1 MAFSRRTLNGG
12 DRVVDLEALLDS
24 CDDHV
29 ADELSGMP
37 EVKDVNDFDPAD
49 EAPPIDARRW
59 LRVEDVVAVVADLQS
74 STKLGLNKY
83 AASTASIYEAALRPV
98 VDIFQ
103 EFGAGWIPIQGDCVI
118 GLFWDE
124 MAIERGMCGGITA
137 KTFSQK
143 SLVPRLTKKWD
154 TLPATGFKVGVAS
167 STVLV
172 KRVGVPRTP
181 HQALVWPGKAVN
193 YAVKGAQS
201 AAAHDLVVTGSVWDA
216 IATNDYLVYSCGC
229 GRGPSDSIWSDHEIP
244 ALDHDNADQSGRK
257 LTSQWCDN
265 CGVAF
270 CEAVLSGKTNRPEVN
285 SLRRDAQRRLFQSA
299 LAKKHATDRQRR
311 RELRSLHTKQ

>member
-1 MAFSRRTLNGG
+1 MM
-12 DRVVDLEALLDS
+12 DLEALLSD
-24 CDDHV
+24 CDGHV
-29 ADELSGMP
+29 ATELSRAP
-37 EVKDVNDFDPAD
+37 VVENVPDFEPVA
-49 EAPPIDARRW
+49 EAPPIEARRW
-59 LRVEDVVAVVADLQS
+59 LRVEGVVGVVADLQS
-74 STKLGLNKY
+74 STKLGLNKH
-83 AASTASIYEAALRPV
+83 AASTASIYEAALRLV

-124 MAIERGMCGGITA
+124 MAIERGMCAGITA
-137 KTFSQK
+137 KTFSEK
-143 SLVPRLTKKWD
+143 RLVPRLTKKWED
-154 TLPATGFKVGVAS
+154 LPATGFKVGVAS

-201 AAAHDLVVTGSVWDA
+201 AAAHELVVTGSVWDA
-216 IATNDYLVYSCGC
+216 IASNDYLVYSCGC
-229 GRGPSDSIWSDHEIP
+229 GGGPSDSIWSDHEIP
-244 ALDHDNADQSGRK
+244 ALDHDNPDQSGRK
-257 LTSQWCDN
+257 LTSMWCDN

-270 CEAVLSGKTNRPEVN
+270 CASVLSGETNRPEVN
-285 SLRRDAQRRLFQSA
+285 SLRRDAQKRLFNGA

-311 RELRSLHTKQ
+311 RELRSLHAKR